1 MASAIPLRDA
11 DFDAFLFNW
20 KTTLTATPTVF
31 GMVAG
36 DATAISN
43 AYTAWHAAWV
53 LASNVLTRTRANVAN
68 KDAQKILA
76 LSLLREQY
84 TIIKANPAVS
94 DANKVSIG
102 IRVNDPVPTP
112 IPAPTTNPLLAVLPS
127 GALQQFVNMVDSTT
141 PTTRA
146 KPAGVV
152 GALVVRGIRAST
164 APIIEP
170 DNCTLLG
177 FYTRTPFYVNEFAP
191 TDAGKTADYYSRWTN
206 AKGEEG
212 PWSPVASA
220 VIP

>member
-11 DFDAFLFNW
+11 EFDAFLFNW

-31 GMVAG
+31 GMVSA

-43 AYTAWHAAWV
+43 AYTAWHNAWV
-53 LASNVLTRTRANVAN
+53 LASNLLTRTRANVAN

-84 TIIKANPAVS
+84 TIIKANPAVT

-112 IPAPTTNPLLAVLPS
+112 VPAPTTHPLLAALAS
-127 GALQQFVNMVDSTT
+127 GPLQQLINMVDVTT

-152 GALVVRGIRAST
+152 GALVVRGVRAGS
-164 APIIEP
+164 APILEP
-170 DNCTLLG
+170 ESCTLLG
-177 FYTRTPFYVNEFAP
+177 FYTRTPFYVTEFGP
-191 TDAGKTADYYSRWTN
+191 TDAGKTADYYARWTN

-220 VIP
+220 VIA